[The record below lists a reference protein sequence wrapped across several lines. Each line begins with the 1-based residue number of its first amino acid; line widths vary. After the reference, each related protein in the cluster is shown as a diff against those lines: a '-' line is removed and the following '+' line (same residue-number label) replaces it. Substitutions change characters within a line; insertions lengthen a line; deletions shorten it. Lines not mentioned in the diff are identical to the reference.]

1 MRAEIVFEI
10 RFGVAKRHVV
20 LLEQRVYLE
29 ASLELKE
36 RDRSVRDRGV
46 GGSNPLA
53 PIKSD
58 QANRGLRST
67 VIVG

>member
-1 MRAEIVFEI
+1 MYAQVVFKI
-10 RFGVAKRHVV
+10 CFAVAKWYVV

-53 PIKSD
+53 PTKSD